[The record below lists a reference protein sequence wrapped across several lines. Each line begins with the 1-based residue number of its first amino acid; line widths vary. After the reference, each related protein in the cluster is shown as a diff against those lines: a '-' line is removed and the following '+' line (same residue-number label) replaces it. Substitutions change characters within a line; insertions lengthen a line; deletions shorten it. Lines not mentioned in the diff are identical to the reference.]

1 MPIKRHLQYTYRCWL
16 LSLSLLAASLPS
28 LAATQSTAN
37 PAPIGLLPDIN
48 RDYHL
53 FMGQR
58 SPQQVDFYGGAHARR
73 DVVELVLLQ
82 QALLLG
88 GFNQPL
94 EFIEEEN
101 YSRSIR
107 NVLEGKT
114 LTMSGTIWQEDLL
127 PLEDKLFISPPL
139 VRDGEFLVGLYTSPG
154 NRRALASQGLGE
166 LTQLRVVTSRQWQPD
181 VKALQGL
188 GFRKLMYTPN
198 WINMARMINAGRVD
212 MTLAPFAFTEQLHM
226 QVEGITLVPIP
237 GVKMIIPGSRHWPV
251 SRKHPQ
257 GEAFAQALGRG
268 LEQLRAQGTI
278 ERAYRESGFF
288 QTSVNDWTLL
298 NPADRFIEADG
309 TESAAP
315 ERAQPAHQ

>member
-1 MPIKRHLQYTYRCWL
+1 MPIKRHPSHTYTAWL
-16 LSLSLLAASLPS
+16 LSLLLLASLPS
-28 LAATQSTAN
+28 LASAPQ

-73 DVVELVLLQ
+73 DVAELVLLQ

-107 NVLEGKT
+107 NVLDGKT

-154 NRRALASQGLGE
+154 NRRALASHRLAE

-198 WINMARMINAGRVD
+198 WVNMARMINAGRVD
-212 MTLAPFAFTEQLHM
+212 MTLAPFAFSEQLHM

-257 GEAFAQALGRG
+257 GEAFYQALSRG
-268 LEQLRAQGTI
+268 LQQLRAQGTI

-288 QTSVNDWTLL
+288 QTSVSDWMLL
-298 NPADRFIEADG
+298 NPADRFVEPDG
-309 TESAAP
+309 TEPVVPASAP
-315 ERAQPAHQ
+315 PQ